1 MIDVFSQ
8 LVYGISPSTGGVYES
23 ARLND
28 NLDGTGG
35 ITLSWNSATNNT
47 IPVGTSVMY
56 NGTKYMV
63 LEPYAPQKASAIPHY
78 RYEVTFKHPLARLAR
93 VPFYIRSM
101 DSESHPIDLHTST
114 FTGYVQTIAQ
124 KLADFFAEYG
134 DEDIDAE
141 FGETFGEWTVD
152 FAQTPTNVLNQ
163 MITVDF
169 DGCSIRSAATRIA
182 DAIGC
187 NVFFDWSV
195 KTIRFISG
203 TTIDGEYYN
212 CFRVL
217 GGTTNMA
224 KMTVSGKYAAV
235 TQRLTLDS
243 TWPGSMMYRGQ
254 GNNGEEPAV
263 RLTRDLIFDDI
274 FPKMELRIT
283 SARPRYCY
291 LTDEDG
297 NKIVDH
303 YEKNGSTVGS
313 DEEGATPIYK
323 LYCKWYVKLGYLDG
337 TEYVHDTSIQ
347 IADKPLCLLFQ
358 PDYSSQSVSSPLAGR
373 EFEVVYFADF
383 INEWEEDDVKSE
395 SSPFQVYQ
403 HEFRIIFGAEGETIL
418 PGLALEGTVDE
429 LNYHLTNGANPTYPY
444 LKGDGLIPL
453 VGNKVTLT
461 NVAVEAATDQNGRNY
476 KAVAQEQLKFAALE
490 VLALM
495 DNDNGQ
501 YQYQSVTEIP
511 AIGTKKAVIDH
522 TDVDGHEGVVTNVS
536 ADLDTGVADIT
547 IGSWSRKTLTEGI
560 RDKIDSV
567 TATGSGE
574 TENDRVMSKGS
585 FNTLMRTVKKTNVS
599 QETLNTLGTQIEL
612 IAAQADAQFNVIF
625 GIGDPTEVQN
635 PPQEEW
641 TDEEKELHLQDIYY
655 DMNREAASTGGRAWR
670 WCFHAAGT
678 SITTIVNGQS
688 QTESFSVDTYRWEE
702 ITDKDTILSLE
713 KIADVAGDGVLS
725 GGAEKTRIFI
735 EWKSAVDEMTKL
747 LTEAANYG
755 ITVNEN
761 NDPQTE
767 ADLLV
772 DAYWELWR
780 VLNAGTAKTSS
791 TTYNTTPS
799 WLGDLTATSR
809 FDGTSIT
816 PTIYKDAWNDF
827 YSAFSTLSTAI
838 TGQTRTLVASKIS
851 YYASYNIPTPP
862 YTAGAMWFK
871 LASQNPGETN
881 GVLYQCITS
890 CSSGAG
896 QMSDWK
902 KVSNFGVSIG
912 SMLATLYSHWEEK
925 IKQIHKWDESLE
937 AYLYDSFPVY
947 IQNTEPTRT
956 YPMVW
961 FNPSNGTVKVWYDA
975 YEDETITASGHNNSD
990 ATLISL
996 FTEIYNTLGEFTFNI
1011 WDYLCDGATLYDIFG
1026 KRSSFTDSFTQQT
1039 IEGQLSVWMK
1049 GDDAWTQVLD
1059 NTEGILQN
1067 YGDHIVAAIYGVDA
1081 ETAATEEGG
1090 LSIAKNMAQMFVK
1103 AAEVDPL
1110 TQKSELKTKAGIQV
1124 YIENETDP
1132 VTGDTVQKGYVD
1144 ITGTFRSADGDVVIN
1159 KVVNPFYS
1167 GSATVRSEITE
1178 LRFHPLSSVTSYHAN
1193 EALSIAV
1200 FEVEGVIP
1208 HQEGTY
1214 IEYEPQIVLNGGPE
1228 LGSKKT
1234 SITTNGVITTGG
1246 FSIMEWVLLN
1256 NQLEQSFHHGVGD
1269 VLDPETF
1276 TTADGKT
1283 VTVIGG
1289 IITNIT
1295 SAS

>member
-1 MIDVFSQ
+1 MIQAFSD
-8 LVYGISPSTGGVYES
+8 LVNIISPSTGGVYES

-35 ITLSWNSATNNT
+35 ITLSWNSAENNT
-47 IPVGTSVMY
+47 IPVGTSVEY

-93 VPFYIRSM
+93 VPFYIRSIGS
-101 DSESHPIDLHTST
+101 DNNPIDLHTST

-134 DEDIDAE
+134 DEDIDRE
-141 FGETFGEWTVD
+141 FGETFGPWTVD

-187 NVFFDWSV
+187 NVFFDWSE
-195 KTIRFISG
+195 KKIRFISG

-235 TQRLTLDS
+235 TQRLTLDN

-337 TEYVHDTSIQ
+337 TEYIHDTGIQ

-429 LNYHLTNGANPTYPY
+429 LNYHLTNGENPTYPY

-476 KAVAQEQLKFAALE
+476 KAVAQEQLKYAALE

-599 QETLNTLGTQIEL
+599 QEAINTLGAEIER

-625 GIGDPTEVQN
+625 GIGDPTAVQH

-641 TDEEKELHLQDIYY
+641 TADEKEMHLQDIYY
-655 DMNREAASTGGRAWR
+655 DMNREPASTGGRAWR
-670 WCFHAAGT
+670 WV
-678 SITTIVNGQS
+678 VNNGVYS
-688 QTESFSVDTYRWEE
+688 WAE
-702 ITDKDTILSLE
+702 ITDMDTLLSLE
-713 KIADVAGDGVLS
+713 KIRDVASDGILS

-735 EWKSAVDEMTKL
+735 EWKSAADEYIKL
-747 LTEAANYG
+747 YNEAGNYNLTTERTALE
-755 ITVNEN
+755 TVY
-761 NDPQTE
+761 ND
-767 ADLLV
+767 
-772 DAYWELWR
+772 LWR
-780 VLNAGTAKTSS
+780 MLNGGVAMGSGDTYMTVPQFLTNLNTSTALADYTKTGV
-791 TTYNTTPS
+791 T
-799 WLGDLTATSR
+799 GGAAM
-809 FDGTSIT
+809 
-816 PTIYKDAWNDF
+816 DADWYRQKWNNF
-827 YSAFSTLSTAI
+827 YSALSSLTQAV

-871 LASQNPGETN
+871 LASQYSGERN
-881 GVLYQCITS
+881 GVLYQCINS
-890 CSSGAG
+890 RPSGEG

-912 SMLATLYSHWEEK
+912 SLLATLYSHWEEK
-925 IKQIHKWDESLE
+925 IKQIHDFSTYDE
-937 AYLYDSFPVY
+937 YDSIPVY
-947 IQNTEPTRT
+947 IQNTEPTRV

-961 FNPSNGTVKVWYDA
+961 FNPITSIVLVVYDA
-975 YEDETITASGHNNSD
+975 WESENITASGNNSSD
-990 ATLISL
+990 STLISL
-996 FTEIYNTLGEFTFNI
+996 FNEIYNTLGEFSFKI
-1011 WDYLCDGATLYDIFG
+1011 WNYLSDGATLYDIFG
-1026 KRSSFTDSFTQQT
+1026 KRSTFKDSFTKQD

-1049 GDDAWTQVLD
+1049 GENAWTQVLD

-1067 YGDHIVAAIYGVDA
+1067 YGDHIVAAIYGVSA
-1081 ETAATEEGG
+1081 ETAQSMATQ
-1090 LSIAKNMAQMFVK
+1090 LTLAKNFAQLMAQ
-1103 AAEVDPL
+1103 ASQEVDEQ
-1110 TQKSELKTKAGIQV
+1110 TGECAMKDVAGIR
-1124 YIENETDP
+1124 IIADEHEDP
-1132 VTGDTVQKGYVD
+1132 NDDTSPITKGHVEIVGDLV
-1144 ITGTFRSADGDVVIN
+1144 SADGTVKIGNTSWAGGGNAGQRYGLEIGDERNTDILIKSDWEYNSRIPSWAYNPSIVLTSKSSTPGHLASSRALMKADYIAAPIFKVIN
-1159 KVVNPFYS
+1159 VVS
-1167 GSATVRSEITE
+1167 TVSQESQGFDYQEI
-1178 LRFHPLSSVTSYHAN
+1178 S
-1193 EALSIAV
+1193 
-1200 FEVEGVIP
+1200 
-1208 HQEGTY
+1208 
-1214 IEYEPQIVLNGGPE
+1214 
-1228 LGSKKT
+1228 
-1234 SITTNGVITTGG
+1234 
-1246 FSIMEWVLLN
+1246 
-1256 NQLEQSFHHGVGD
+1256 GVGD
-1269 VLDPETF
+1269 TDTPMAFIAKDSNGNDV
-1276 TTADGKT
+1276 T

-1289 IITNIT
+1289 IITGIA